1 MHTKRLV
8 LTLAVAALAAA
19 SAFALAAPA
28 ARPGARPG
36 GSPTAVHVPPFPKV
50 AGAWWH
56 VDINVRIGKRPHTL
70 TLDRGRITQI
80 SATELTLHE
89 ADGSNV
95 VVPLTPAAIVQIHG
109 RRETIYALRRRMF
122 VMTMRIDG
130 GPAVRIRTVG

>member
-1 MHTKRLV
+1 MHAKRLV
-8 LTLAVAALAAA
+8 LTLVVAALAAG
-19 SAFALAAPA
+19 STFALAAPA
-28 ARPGARPG
+28 PAARPG
-36 GSPTAVHVPPFPKV
+36 GRPSTVRIPPFPKV

-56 VDINVRIGKRPHTL
+56 VDINVRIGKQPHTL

-80 SATELTLHE
+80 SATALTLHE

-95 VVPLTPAAIVQIHG
+95 VVPLTPTAIVQIHG
-109 RRETIYALRRRMF
+109 RRDTIYDLRKRMF

>member
-1 MHTKRLV
+1 VNVPARRLI
-8 LTLAVAALAAA
+8 LTLAVAAVAVAAA
-19 SAFALAAPA
+19 VGTAAAAP
-28 ARPGARPG
+28 RVR
-36 GSPTAVHVPPFPKV
+36 AVHVPPFPKV

-56 VDINVRIGKRPHTL
+56 VDINVRIGRRPHTL

-95 VVPLTPAAIVQIHG
+95 VVPLIPTAIVQIHG
-109 RRETIYALRRRMF
+109 RRETIYDLRRRMF

-130 GPAVRIRTVG
+130 GPAVRIRTVA